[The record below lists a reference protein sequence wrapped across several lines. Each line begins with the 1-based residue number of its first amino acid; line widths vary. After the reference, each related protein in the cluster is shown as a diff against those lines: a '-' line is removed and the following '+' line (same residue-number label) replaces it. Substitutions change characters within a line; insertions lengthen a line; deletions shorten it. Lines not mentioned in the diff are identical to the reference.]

1 MSKTT
6 QTRSEDVPEE
16 EFGRGQAEKR
26 THDPKPGKVAELN
39 EVYNAKS

>member
-6 QTRSEDVPEE
+6 QTRSEDAPEE
-16 EFGRGQAEKR
+16 ELRREQVGKIAQ
-26 THDPKPGKVAELN
+26 DPKPGKVAAPN